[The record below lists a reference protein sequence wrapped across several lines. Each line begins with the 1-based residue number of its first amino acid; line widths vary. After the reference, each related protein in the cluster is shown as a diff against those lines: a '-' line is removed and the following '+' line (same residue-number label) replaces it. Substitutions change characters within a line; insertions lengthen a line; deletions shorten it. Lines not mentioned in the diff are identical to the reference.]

1 MLRKPLEF
9 PRGARNG
16 AILEWHD
23 ACSRFISSLFHSILE
38 NHMAN
43 RNPQGERYG
52 QRGTRDWRR
61 DDDYRSDQYRSR
73 DDDEG
78 RYSSAED
85 EGDYG
90 GSTYG
95 PYRDTDEGDSSV
107 RAGNYDQGRQQSRW
121 RDTNEQSGSTG
132 RYAGYGDFGQGDYS
146 RGRQGES
153 GQGRYGQNAWGQRGY
168 GGGNYN
174 EPNYGYGRSGQERGS
189 HGGRGQGS
197 YGQTGYGRQ
206 GSSDQG
212 AQGQGAQGWSGY
224 GQGGRGTGQ
233 RYGQEYGSSGTSMY
247 GRSSFGGYASSGN
260 WNEPYGEG
268 QQYTS
273 RGDYAGEGAGLHR
286 GKGPKGYQ
294 RSDER
299 LKELLCERL
308 RDDPHVDPSEVTI
321 SVQGGKIT
329 LDGTVDSRQTKNII
343 EDIAEQF
350 GVQEVQNNLRV
361 QRQTMS
367 TMGTESG
374 KSASGKGSSG
384 EEGTSTTKQKH

>member
-1 MLRKPLEF
+1 VPRKPLEF
-9 PRGARNG
+9 PRGARNR
-16 AILEWHD
+16 AIREWHD
-23 ACSRFISSLFHSILE
+23 ACSRFISSLFHQILE

-43 RNPQGERYG
+43 RNQQGERYG
-52 QRGTRDWRR
+52 QRGSRDWRR
-61 DDDYRSDQYRSR
+61 DDDYRSDRYRSR

-95 PYRDTDEGDSSV
+95 SYRDTDEGESSV

-121 RDTNEQSGSTG
+121 RDSNEQSGSTG

-146 RGRQGES
+146 RGRHGES
-153 GQGRYGQNAWGQRGY
+153 GQGRYGQNAWGQRGYGY

-174 EPNYGYGRSGQERGS
+174 EPNYGYGRSGQERGN
-189 HGGRGQGS
+189 
-197 YGQTGYGRQ
+197 Y
-206 GSSDQG
+206 
-212 AQGQGAQGWSGY
+212 AQGWSGY
-224 GQGGRGTGQ
+224 GQGGRGMGQ
-233 RYGQEYGSSGTSMY
+233 RHGQEYGSSG
-247 GRSSFGGYASSGN
+247 G

-268 QQYTS
+268 QQYTA

-294 RSDER
+294 RSDDR
-299 LKELLCERL
+299 LKEMICERL
-308 RDDPHVDPSEVTI
+308 RDDPHIDPSDVTI
-321 SVQGGKIT
+321 NVQGGKIT
-329 LDGTVDSRQTKNII
+329 LDGTVDSRQTKNNI

-361 QRQTMS
+361 QRQTP
-367 TMGTESG
+367 GTTGAESG

-384 EEGTSTTKQKH
+384 EESTSTTKQKH